1 MSKTVGKRRAVPSPE
16 VKRVRFRL
24 PAQRG
29 KHICIAGTF
38 NNWEP
43 AATPMTWNARDAAYT
58 ASVALL
64 PGRYEYKYVI
74 DGYWCIDPYCPEWV
88 VNQYGTLNS
97 VLTIPGT
104 AATRQPKS
112 RRVTP

>member
-1 MSKTVGKRRAVPSPE
+1 MSTTVGKRRAAPSPE

-29 KHICIAGTF
+29 KHIYLAGTF

-43 AATPMTWNARDAAYT
+43 AATPMKWSAKDAAYT
-58 ASVALL
+58 AGVDLL

-97 VLTIPGT
+97 VLTITGT
-104 AATRQPKS
+104 PATRQPHS
-112 RRVTP
+112 RKASL